1 MTIARTGDRSKGKK
15 IVILG
20 GGFAGLRIAY
30 LLDKLEYRISLIE
43 KTRNLGGM
51 VQTFSHEY
59 GGEQFLFDFGPH
71 LFFEDYVSEYYDLL
85 GQNMIPITDRFLMC
99 TPKTILSYP
108 LRPIEIL
115 TRTNPI
121 TSIAYLLDLFIEKFR
136 QHGTDR
142 ENSNLD
148 DFLAKRFGRKLFL
161 EFYSPYIEKCCGLAP
176 DQISV
181 LWAKERENVSGKSL
195 LENVTKKIK
204 SLLSRRTRQELVKAN
219 DPSAS
224 NITAWYPR
232 LGAGQLCDAMAKEL
246 KSQSVYLHSTIRQI
260 NVKGNTIQNVVVEVE
275 GREKTINGDYYVS
288 TLPLP
293 HFFEYLNPV
302 SSPLM
307 AAAREL
313 KYRNVRLICLIIR
326 KERILNCLEMFSMD
340 KRHLF
345 KRVYEPKAL
354 SNIMSPEGKSSLC
367 LEVCCDTGDNILT
380 MAANTLISKC
390 IKDLI
395 RMKLLRSSEE
405 VTDSFIVEMPHA
417 YPIYAKGFSK
427 YRQQLLQEIA
437 RFDNL
442 LTCGRQ
448 GLFRYHAMTNE
459 VMEMAGSIAHFLDG
473 HRDKGLADN
482 KTSPW
487 GQLFY

>member
-1 MTIARTGDRSKGKK
+1 MTIIKEIDSLDGKR

-30 LLDKLEYRISLIE
+30 LLDKLEYRICLIE

-51 VQTFSHEY
+51 VQTFFYEY
-59 GGEQFLFDFGPH
+59 EGEQFLFDFGPH
-71 LFFEDYVSEYYDLL
+71 LFFEDYISEYDDLL
-85 GQNMIPITDRFLMC
+85 GKSMIPINDRFRMC
-99 TPKTILSYP
+99 TAKSIFSYP
-108 LRPIEIL
+108 LNPIEIF

-121 TSIAYLLDLFIEKFR
+121 ASITYLIDLFAERIR
-136 QHGTDR
+136 QQGTDGKGG
-142 ENSNLD
+142 NLD
-148 DFLAKRFGRKLFL
+148 AFLAKRFGRKLFL
-161 EFYSPYIEKCCGLAP
+161 EFYSPYIEKCCGLRP

-195 LENVTKKIK
+195 LENITKKIK
-204 SLLSRRTRQELVKAN
+204 FLLSRRTRQELAKAN

-232 LGAGQLCDAMAKEL
+232 WGAGQLCDIMANKL
-246 KSQSVYLHSTIRQI
+246 NSQSVYLNSTVKQV
-260 NVKGNTIQNVVVEVE
+260 NVKGDTIQNVVVDVE
-275 GREKTINGDYYVS
+275 GHEKIINGDYYVS

-293 HFFEYLNPV
+293 HFFEYLQPV
-302 SSPLM
+302 SSRLVL
-307 AAAREL
+307 AAQKL
-313 KYRNVRLICLIIR
+313 KYRSVRLVCLIIG
-326 KERILNCLEMFSMD
+326 KERVLDCLEMFSMD
-340 KRHLF
+340 NRHLF

-367 LEVCCDTGDNILT
+367 LEVCCNTGDKIAT
-380 MAANTLISKC
+380 MAPDKLVSRCIRDLIS
-390 IKDLI
+390 I
-395 RMKLLRSSEE
+395 KLLRSSEE
-405 VTDSFIVEMPHA
+405 VMDSFLIEMPQA
-417 YPIYAKGFSK
+417 YPIYVRGFAK

-459 VMEMAGSIAHFLDG
+459 VMEMADSVVRFLDG
-473 HRDKGLADN
+473 HREKGLADN
-482 KTSPW
+482 KKSQW
-487 GQLFY
+487 GQLYY